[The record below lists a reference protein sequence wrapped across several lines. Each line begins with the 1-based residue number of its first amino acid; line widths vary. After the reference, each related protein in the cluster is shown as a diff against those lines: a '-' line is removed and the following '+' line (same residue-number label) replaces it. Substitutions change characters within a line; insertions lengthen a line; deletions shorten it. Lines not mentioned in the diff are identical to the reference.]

1 MSQYKILRY
10 DPSNPDTPAIVQND
24 DVTIG
29 IIANQLAVNDQGI
42 NTQQLT
48 DLGVTTGKLADASVT
63 TAKLALA
70 SVDATILANN
80 AVYTAAIQDAAVTT
94 AKLALAS
101 VDSTILAANSVT
113 DAAVAD
119 GSVNATKILSDYVP
133 TNSTPVQVAAEGTDR
148 VSSALKGIDIALGA
162 LSSGVTWLPLAKAWT
177 ASAPINAIG
186 VGGTGTVSVPFSD
199 DTGSILPYANWQIG
213 DFILSYNGAGT
224 DVVFQVTALP
234 GSPNITVTSV
244 GVHQP
249 VEGNQW
255 PVAFD
260 LQDNAQDIAVGQSI
274 YGFSSITGHFV
285 KLADVNFE
293 IATAIS
299 LTAGFTPVNSLFPAA
314 LDSVQT
320 AIAKLS
326 GNDNITTAKLQDASV
341 TTAKMALAS
350 VDDTIISSAALGNG
364 LTGGSGTPVAVAAA
378 DTSILSAPGGV
389 SVQEDPNGA
398 IVTGGPGIAV
408 NVDGTSIDINANAI
422 EVKTGGI
429 SPAKLG
435 VVTDGVTLDQS
446 GPGATLEIAPLGVNT
461 AQLADNSVTVAKIG
475 DLVDG
480 VTLDQAGPGGSIEI
494 MPLGVNT
501 AQLAN
506 AAVTYAK
513 LGPDVHASLGQM
525 DVTAGYNAS
534 AGDIVY
540 INNPDSKA
548 YLATADVAGNC
559 PGLLYYVSVGGAINT
574 TITIIEDGA
583 HDIITYEIGQS
594 FQPADALYLS
604 AVTAGA
610 LTHVAPSSTGNQVII
625 MGYAAT
631 TPENWEMEMRKIASL

>member
-48 DLGVTTGKLADASVT
+48 DLAVTTGKIGDNQVT
-63 TAKLALA
+63 TAKLALN
-70 SVDATILANN
+70 SVDATILATD

-133 TNSTPVQVAAEGTDR
+133 VNSTPVAVGGEGTDR

-162 LSSGVTWLPLAKAWT
+162 ISSGVTWLPLAKAWT
-177 ASAPINAIG
+177 ADATLNAIG
-186 VGGTGTVSVPFSD
+186 VGGTGTVTVPFSD
-199 DTGSILPYANWQIG
+199 DTGSLLPFANWVIG

-234 GSPNITVTSV
+234 GPTTITVTSV

-260 LQDNAQDIAVGQSI
+260 LQDNSQNIAVGQSI

-293 IATAIS
+293 LATAIA
-299 LTAGFTPVNSLFPAA
+299 LTAGFTPINSAFPAA
-314 LDSVQT
+314 LDSVET

-326 GNDNITTAKLQDASV
+326 GNDNITTAKLQDAAV
-341 TTAKMALAS
+341 TTAKLALAS
-350 VDDTIISSAALGNG
+350 VTDTILASSAFGNG
-364 LTGGSGTPVAVAAA
+364 LTGGSGSQVVVQAA
-378 DTSILSAPGGV
+378 DASILSAAGGISVVLDPAGALVTNVGGV
-389 SVQEDPNGA
+389 
-398 IVTGGPGIAV
+398 AV
-408 NVDGTSIDINANAI
+408 AVDGTSIDINADAL
-422 EVKTGGI
+422 EVKAGGI
-429 SPAKLG
+429 NPSKLG
-435 VVTDGVTLDQS
+435 VITDGVTLDQS
-446 GPGATLEIAPLGVNT
+446 GAGSTLEIAPLGVGT

-480 VTLDQAGPGGSIEI
+480 VTLDQAGPGGSLEI

-501 AQLAN
+501 AQLADG
-506 AAVTYAK
+506 AVTYDK
-513 LGPDVHASLGQM
+513 LGTDVHLSLGQM
-525 DVTAGYNAS
+525 QVTAGYIAS

-548 YLATADVAGNC
+548 YLAQADSAANC
-559 PGLLYYVSVGGAINT
+559 PGMLYYVSVGGAMDS

-583 HDIITYEIGQS
+583 HDIITYEVGQA
-594 FQPADALYLS
+594 FQPADPLYLS
-604 AVTAGA
+604 SVTAGA
-610 LTHVAPSSTGNQVII
+610 LTHVAPSSSGNQVII

-631 TPENWEMEMRKIASL
+631 TPENWEMDMRKIASL

>member
-29 IIANQLAVNDQGI
+29 IISNQLAVNDQGI

-48 DLGVTTGKLADASVT
+48 DLAVTTGKLADTSVT

-70 SVDATILANN
+70 SVDATILAND
-80 AVYTAAIQDAAVTT
+80 AVFTAAIQDAAVTT

-101 VDSTILAANSVT
+101 VDSTILASNSVT

-133 TNSTPVQVAAEGTDR
+133 TNSTPVQVGAEGTDR

-162 LSSGVTWLPLAKAWT
+162 LTSGTTWLPLAKAWT
-177 ASAPINAIG
+177 ADASLNAVG
-186 VGGTGTVSVPFSD
+186 VGGTGTVTVPFSD
-199 DTGSILPYANWQIG
+199 DTGALLPFANWLVG

-224 DVVFQVTALP
+224 DIVFQVTALP
-234 GSPNITVTSV
+234 GPTTITVTSV
-244 GVHQP
+244 SVHQP

-260 LQDNAQDIAVGQSI
+260 FQDNSQAIAVGQSI
-274 YGFSSITGHFV
+274 YGFSSITGHFI
-285 KLADVNFE
+285 KIADMNFE
-293 IATAIS
+293 LATAIA
-299 LTAGFTPVNSLFPAA
+299 LTAGFAPVDSLFPAA

-326 GNDNITTAKLQDASV
+326 GNDNITTAKLQDQAV

-350 VDDTIISSAALGNG
+350 VDDTIIASSAIGNG
-364 LTGGSGTPVAVAAA
+364 LTGGSGTIISVLPLDASIAVAA
-378 DTSILSAPGGV
+378 GGI
-389 SVQEDPNGA
+389 SVLPDPAGA
-398 IVTGGPGIAV
+398 LVTNVGGLAV
-408 NVDGTSIDINANAI
+408 QVDGTSIDINADAL
-422 EVKTGGI
+422 EVKAAGI
-429 SPAKLG
+429 TIAKLA
-435 VVTDGVTLDQS
+435 VITDGVTLDQ
-446 GPGATLEIAPLGVNT
+446 GGAGGSLEIAPLGVGT

-480 VTLDQAGPGGSIEI
+480 VTLDQAGPGGSLEI
-494 MPLGVNT
+494 MAGGVNT
-501 AQLAN
+501 AQLTDG
-506 AAVTYAK
+506 AVNYAK
-513 LGPDVHASLGQM
+513 LGADVHLSLGQM
-525 DVTAGYNAS
+525 SVTAGYAAS

-548 YLATADVAGNC
+548 YLATADVAANC
-559 PGLLYYVSVGGAINT
+559 PGMLYYVSVGGAINT
-574 TITIIEDGA
+574 AITIIEDGA
-583 HDIITYEIGQS
+583 HDIITYEVGQS

-604 AVTAGA
+604 SVTAGA

-631 TPENWEMEMRKIASL
+631 TPENWEMDMRKIASL